1 MRVLGMISGTS
12 HDAIEVAV
20 ADLHL
25 HHDEIRARLL
35 GSVSLDFPP
44 ALRAAVAASLPPS
57 ATSMEAVCHLDTLL
71 GQAFAEAAA
80 VAAERFAP
88 VELVVSHG
96 QTLYHWVEGQVARGT
111 LQLGE
116 AAWIAERVGVP
127 IVSGLRARDIAA
139 GGQGAPLVSTL
150 DVLLLGGLA
159 ATDPAGAPSGHAG
172 ALNLGGIA
180 NLTVV
185 DPEGPLA
192 FDIGPANALLDA
204 SVVALTGGAST
215 YDADGAWAAQ
225 GRVDQALLDHLLS
238 EPYYRLEPPK
248 STGKELFSAA
258 YLSGLGIDIAAHEPS
273 DLLATLTALTA
284 QTVVDA
290 CCRHQVTDVV
300 MAGGG
305 TRNTALVS
313 ALEQRAAGRIR
324 FTLIDD
330 LGIPSSA
337 KEAYAFALLGFLTW
351 NGLAGTVASC
361 TGATGPRPL
370 GSITPGAGPLV
381 LPSPAGAAP
390 RRLVVT
396 TPDPAAR
403 PTQVHDARRRTA

>member
-20 ADLHL
+20 ADL
-25 HHDEIRARLL
+25 RLDDNAVHADL
-35 GSVSLDFPP
+35 IGAASTEFPP
-44 ALRAAVAASLPPS
+44 ALRAAVAEALPPRP
-57 ATSMEAVCHLDTLL
+57 TTMETVCRLDTLL
-71 GQAFAEAAA
+71 GQAFADAAGLA
-80 VAAERFAP
+80 VETLGP

-116 AAWIAERVGVP
+116 AAWIAERLGVP
-127 IVSGLRARDIAA
+127 VVSDLRARDIAA
-139 GGQGAPLVSTL
+139 GGQGAPLVSIL
-150 DVLLLGGLA
+150 DVMLLSHNDAHASG
-159 ATDPAGAPSGHAG
+159 PSTGHRG

-185 DPEGPLA
+185 DPPGPVA

-204 SVVALTGGAST
+204 TVVALTGGTST
-215 YDADGAWAAQ
+215 YDRDGAWAAR
-225 GRVDQALLDHLLS
+225 GHVDTALLGRLLS
-238 EPYYRLEPPK
+238 EPYYGLDAPK
-248 STGKELFSAA
+248 STGKELFSAE
-258 YLSGLGIDIAAHEPS
+258 YLPGLGIDITAHDS
-273 DLLATLTALTA
+273 DDLLATLTALTA

-290 CCRHQVTDVV
+290 CHRYGVTDVV

-305 TRNTALVS
+305 TSNPTLVS
-313 ALEQRAAGRIR
+313 ALEERAPNIR
-324 FTLIDD
+324 FALIDD

-351 NGLAGTVASC
+351 HGLPGTVASC
-361 TGATGPRPL
+361 TGAAGPRLL

-381 LPSPAGAAP
+381 LPEPSAHPPRMLIVSTPGASATPAE
-390 RRLVVT
+390 
-396 TPDPAAR
+396 
-403 PTQVHDARRRTA
+403 RTA